1 MDGVWLEA
9 DNSNANRRFL
19 ATEPLRDRR
28 DHLYLGLGLLL
39 GYRWVSTGGWFA
51 EPALSNPRLFLV
63 SAGTGSQECH
73 FSTFPCHY
81 GVMNPAQW
89 LHSNAV

>member
-1 MDGVWLEA
+1 MVGGRVDGVWLEA

-19 ATEPLRDRR
+19 ATNPLRDRR

-51 EPALSNPRLFLV
+51 EPALSYEYFAGPRPLV
-63 SAGTGSQECH
+63 PGSQDVQDGLGL
-73 FSTFPCHY
+73 SL
-81 GVMNPAQW
+81 GVALGLAW
-89 LHSNAV
+89 